1 MSSDKDINKDN
12 TANIMD
18 MIIVI
23 DKAKLP
29 EDIRKL
35 IEEHIPKDMLSQR
48 QLNEQPGQDIPIDNK
63 LYAIQ
68 VGEVVGNIYTDKG
81 KDTNK

>member
-1 MSSDKDINKDN
+1 MASDKDINKDN
-12 TANIMD
+12 TTNVMD

-48 QLNEQPGQDIPIDNK
+48 QLNEPGQDIPIDNK